1 LVLMLNCVCGRPTV
15 TQPCE
20 RCRAVLDPLIAKE
33 VRKVKLAALQELER
47 LRESG
52 VPSSVISDEQVNDK
66 YLAIA
71 SERAQEV
78 TLEYVNGIA
87 AKRLGMTPAA
97 LDAKADQMIL
107 EFLAGMRGHA
117 G

>member
-1 LVLMLNCVCGRPTV
+1 MSKTNCICGRPT
-15 TQPCE
+15 TRQPCE

-52 VPSSVISDEQVNDK
+52 VPPSVVSDEQVNDK

-71 SERAQEV
+71 RQRSHEV
-78 TLEYVNGIA
+78 TMEYITAVG
-87 AKRLGMTPAA
+87 AKRLGITTAA
-97 LDAKADQMIL
+97 LEAIVNNNETTA
-107 EFLAGMRGHA
+107 
-117 G
+117 